1 MRGAGGR
8 DGTRGCA
15 GPPARSRQYGAGPR
29 AEAWRGTAMNAGR
42 ARARSSTSRK
52 GRWAACASGH
62 PHAAANARPPRAG
75 VWAAAARTGG
85 VSPCVASYSG
95 LRVTCVRGERRRELL
110 LVSEGRV
117 FARLKV
123 CEILRLFAIFWRASL
138 NLHGAHPLGNARQH
152 DQLAPHSQFLR
163 RRRLSTMVL
172 GYPTSDEQPRSELPW
187 VGCKARFV

>member
-1 MRGAGGR
+1 MVGYGEYRAQ
-8 DGTRGCA
+8 
-15 GPPARSRQYGAGPR
+15 AR
-29 AEAWRGTAMNAGR
+29 AGR
-42 ARARSSTSRK
+42 ERHDRNTEVQLCTRNDVLFFSIILI
-52 GRWAACASGH
+52 
-62 PHAAANARPPRAG
+62 
-75 VWAAAARTGG
+75 GG
-85 VSPCVASYSG
+85 LCYRNSCNIEIHLSFPVK
-95 LRVTCVRGERRRELL
+95 E
-110 LVSEGRV
+110 
-117 FARLKV
+117 

>member
-1 MRGAGGR
+1 MFMFRHLALAKWANEVIQYFVVI
-8 DGTRGCA
+8 DLYFKV
-15 GPPARSRQYGAGPR
+15 SRNSCNIGI
-29 AEAWRGTAMNAGR
+29 
-42 ARARSSTSRK
+42 
-52 GRWAACASGH
+52 H
-62 PHAAANARPPRAG
+62 PNLP
-75 VWAAAARTGG
+75 V
-85 VSPCVASYSG
+85 
-95 LRVTCVRGERRRELL
+95 
-110 LVSEGRV
+110 
-117 FARLKV
+117 KV